1 MKDDS
6 QQINALLHE
15 WRENMEGYRLPEWK
29 DFPGLELYMD
39 QVIILVNQ
47 YLAMFE
53 ADKQSDNAVTP
64 AMINNYVKMKIVPAP
79 VKKRYTRVHLA
90 YLVMVCTLKQT
101 MSMEM
106 IRKLLPVDM
115 AEQEVCLT
123 YQIFVQKQKK
133 TFDLLTELIDNR
145 KIMSPESEDGD
156 GVRDM
161 VLQTAIF
168 SNLARSLTRSL
179 LTLEKPEE

>member
-1 MKDDS
+1 
-6 QQINALLHE
+6 
-15 WRENMEGYRLPEWK
+15 
-29 DFPGLELYMD
+29 MD
-39 QVIILVNQ
+39 QVTILVNQ
-47 YLAMFE
+47 YLTMFE
-53 ADKQSDNAVTP
+53 ADKQSDNVVTP

-106 IRKLLPVDM
+106 IRKLLPIEMTEDQVR
-115 AEQEVCLT
+115 LT
-123 YQIFVQKQKK
+123 YQTFVQNQKK
-133 TFDLLTELIDNR
+133 TFGMLIELIDAK
-145 KIMSPESEDGD
+145 KIMPTEDSD

-168 SNLARSLTRSL
+168 SNLSRSLTRAL
-179 LTLEKPEE
+179 LTLTENEE